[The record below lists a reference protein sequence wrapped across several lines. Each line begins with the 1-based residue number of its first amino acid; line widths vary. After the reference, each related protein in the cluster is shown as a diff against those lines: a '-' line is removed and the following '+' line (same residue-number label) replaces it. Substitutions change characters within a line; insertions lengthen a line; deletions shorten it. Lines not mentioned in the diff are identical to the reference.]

1 MEASKVDAVVPT
13 DIRPLI
19 YEIRG
24 TQVMLD
30 RDLAG
35 LYGVPTKALNQ
46 AVKRNAE
53 RFPDRFVF
61 RLTDSEMN
69 ELVTNC
75 DRFEKLK
82 HSSATMCAF
91 TEQGIA
97 MLSSV
102 LRSAIAVQVSI
113 RIMDAFVAMRRA
125 LASMVPLQT
134 RLEAVERRQI
144 ADQSR
149 NEERFEQIFAKMSE
163 GELPLA
169 QIFYQGKFW
178 DAKSLLIKFIRC
190 AKKELVVIDAYP
202 GVATLD
208 MLAKRGRK

>member
-113 RIMDAFVAMRRA
+113 RTASWRNLTLRPLRSSAANSPRRFAAFATIGSSLPIRRKSTG
-125 LASMVPLQT
+125 LAHL
-134 RLEAVERRQI
+134 
-144 ADQSR
+144 
-149 NEERFEQIFAKMSE
+149 
-163 GELPLA
+163 
-169 QIFYQGKFW
+169 
-178 DAKSLLIKFIRC
+178 
-190 AKKELVVIDAYP
+190 
-202 GVATLD
+202 
-208 MLAKRGRK
+208 